1 MVEAEDLLI
10 FKLREKGKN
19 PSAVEKPQTGEAAMA
34 EPKAEA
40 APQQKP
46 QVFDTAAARKPA
58 LEQEPVKAKDSEFS
72 FTNFF
77 GVKKKEAVKPQEAQ
91 VQQTIEEP
99 ANYTA
104 QTEAA
109 PERYEKT
116 TGREL
121 EEAKGKFCAWHPWRP
136 AYAICDFCHKP
147 YCYEDTVEFSRGYY
161 CLEDIDKISENYA
174 QELYASYS
182 GIGFIA
188 AGLFMFAFIA
198 FVFFASGQLAYIFN
212 SIMSIGWPAFVANIN
227 YSYGSALLGLVITV
241 TGVLSAVLI
250 VIQSNKGFTVGLV
263 AGLAE
268 TVLFSYQFL
277 SSGLLYMGILSAMG
291 LVALM
296 LLAYSKVSYEVPEQ
310 LISEKSIYHSAVV
323 TGGGTSNSLS
333 F

>member
-1 MVEAEDLLI
+1 M
-10 FKLREKGKN
+10 
-19 PSAVEKPQTGEAAMA
+19 
-34 EPKAEA
+34 
-40 APQQKP
+40 QQP
-46 QVFDTAAARKPA
+46 
-58 LEQEPVKAKDSEFS
+58 
-72 FTNFF
+72 
-77 GVKKKEAVKPQEAQ
+77 
-91 VQQTIEEP
+91 IEEP
-99 ANYTA
+99 AEYTA
-104 QTEAA
+104 PAAQMETA
-109 PERYEKT
+109 PERYDKT

-198 FVFFASGQLAYIFN
+198 FVYFASGQLAYIFN

-241 TGVLSAVLI
+241 TGVASAVLI
-250 VIQSNKGFTVGLV
+250 VIQSNKGFAVGLM

-268 TVLFSYQFL
+268 TALFSYQFL

-323 TGGGTSNSLS
+323 TGGSTSNSVG